1 MNRYKKE
8 MRKVTI
14 TDMVES
20 LWEITKG
27 IKDFNEREAK
37 VDRMFRGL
45 ILDGKSLPK
54 HLLVDMVKNSP
65 ALLKLLSNSK
75 EEMYKD
81 YEQNVSWDEFLE
93 IVKPLDDEP
102 TAWRAE

>member
-14 TDMVES
+14 TDMVEN
-20 LWEITKG
+20 LWAITKG
-27 IKDFNEREAK
+27 IKDFDEREAK

-81 YEQNVSWDEFLE
+81 YEQNVSWEEFLE

-102 TAWRAE
+102 TTWRAE

>member
-1 MNRYKKE
+1 MKSYNKKAH
-8 MRKVTI
+8 KVTI
-14 TDMVES
+14 TDLIEN
-20 LWEITKG
+20 LWAITKG
-27 IKDFNEREAK
+27 IKDFSEREAK

-45 ILDGKSLPK
+45 IMDGKSLPK

-81 YEQNVSWDEFLE
+81 YEQNVSWAEFLE